1 MTKVYNTTN
10 GDDRFQVAIS
20 NSTTQVAQ
28 NAMISGNIDDA
39 YNVNSFLTYL
49 LKKSFLENGEPSTVF
64 MRFGVKASQQG
75 YKSITWPRLGV
86 MKTSIDEAKLIEW
99 VTPDGHKNV
108 VKTVTAAPIQLG
120 DYSIISDV
128 LDAETLLP
136 IVAAQGR
143 ELANNAGRIIDEYI
157 QDVLGNSDISVMYAG
172 SATSPATLW
181 ASDVMD
187 LDLILK
193 ACTYLASQ
201 GQGAER
207 FKIIMHPNVFL
218 DYAKSSSTNTWLNK
232 LIYEDFKG
240 IKDGFVTA
248 GVNYDIYISAN
259 VKPFEVDPDNPASDD
274 GDEFMV
280 FPTYAFR
287 DGAYGVG
294 TLQNLQTFYKPFGA
308 AGTEDPLNQRCTV
321 GWKCMYGCA
330 VLNDLFIVK
339 LLTRAGTDY
348 AWQEKIQASD

>member
-10 GDDRFQVAIS
+10 GDDRFHIAIS
-20 NSTTQVAQ
+20 NSTTQVAE
-28 NAMISGNIDDA
+28 NVMITSGIDDA
-39 YNVNSFLTYL
+39 NNVNSFLTYL

-64 MRFGVKASQQG
+64 MRFGTKASQQG
-75 YKSITWPRLGV
+75 YKSITWPRLWV
-86 MKTSIDEAKLIEW
+86 MKTSISEATLIEG
-99 VTPDGHKNV
+99 VTPDGHMNV
-108 VKTVTAAPIQLG
+108 VKTVTAVPVQLG

-143 ELANNAGRIIDEYI
+143 ELANNAGRLIDEYI
-157 QDVLGNSDISVMYAG
+157 QDVLANSSIGSLYAG
-172 SATSPATLW
+172 TAEARDELTSADT
-181 ASDVMD
+181 MD
-187 LDLILK
+187 LDLVLK
-193 ACTYLASQ
+193 ATTFLASQ
-201 GQGAER
+201 GQTGER

-259 VKPFEVDPDNPASDD
+259 VKPFTVTDD
-274 GDEFMV
+274 GGDFQV
-280 FPTYAFR
+280 YPSYAFR
-287 DGAYGVG
+287 DGAYGVW
-294 TLQNLQTFYKPFGA
+294 TLQNLQTYYKPFWA

-321 GWKCMYGCA
+321 GWKCMYWAA
-330 VLNDLFIVK
+330 VLNDLFIVRME
-339 LLTRAGTDY
+339 TRAGTDY
-348 AWQEKIQASD
+348 AWQEALNADEGD

>member
-1 MTKVYNTTN
+1 MTT
-10 GDDRFQVAIS
+10 S
-20 NSTTQVAQ
+20 LS
-28 NAMISGNIDDA
+28 DA
-39 YNVNSFLTYL
+39 ALV
-49 LKKSFLENGEPSTVF
+49 EG
-64 MRFGVKASQQG
+64 
-75 YKSITWPRLGV
+75 
-86 MKTSIDEAKLIEW
+86 

-108 VKTVTAAPIQLG
+108 VKTVTAVPVQLG

-128 LDAETLLP
+128 LDVETLLP
-136 IVAAQGR
+136 IIAAQGR
-143 ELANNAGRIIDEYI
+143 ELANNAGRLIDEFI
-157 QDVLGNSDISVMYAG
+157 QDTLASEEVGAMYAG
-172 SATSPATLW
+172 TATARDELT
-181 ASDVMD
+181 AADVMD
-187 LDLILK
+187 LDLVLK

-259 VKPFEVDPDNPASDD
+259 VKPFEVEGD
-274 GDEFMV
+274 GGNFNV
-280 FPTYAFR
+280 YPSYAFR

-308 AGTEDPLNQRCTV
+308 AGTEDPLNQRATV
-321 GWKCMYGCA
+321 GWKCMY
-330 VLNDLFIVK
+330 
-339 LLTRAGTDY
+339 
-348 AWQEKIQASD
+348 

>member
-1 MTKVYNTTN
+1 MPF
-10 GDDRFQVAIS
+10 DRFNIATDQAANIM
-20 NSTTQVAQ
+20 Q
-28 NAMISGNIDDA
+28 SGNIDYTAQGYTQND
-39 YNVNSFLTYL
+39 FLTYL

-64 MRFGVKASQQG
+64 MRFGVKASHQG

-86 MKTSIDEAKLIEW
+86 MKTSLADAALTEG
-99 VTPDGHKNV
+99 VTPDGHLNV
-108 VKTVTAAPIQLG
+108 VKTVTAVPVQMG

-128 LDAETLLP
+128 LDVETLLP
-136 IVAAQGR
+136 IIAAQGR
-143 ELANNAGRIIDEYI
+143 ELANNAGRLIDEYI
-157 QDVLGNSDISVMYAG
+157 QDVLNNSDVSVMYAG
-172 SATSPATLW
+172 SATAPDQLTA
-181 ASDVMD
+181 ADVMD

-201 GQGAER
+201 GQWAER

-259 VKPFEVDPDNPASDD
+259 VKPLAVEGEDFVAW
-274 GDEFMV
+274 
-280 FPTYAFR
+280 PTFAFR

-308 AGTEDPLNQRCTV
+308 AGTEDPLNQRATV

-330 VLNDLFIVK
+330 VLNDLFMVK
-339 LLTRAGTDY
+339 VVTRAGTGY
-348 AWQEKIQASD
+348 EWQEKIDD

>member
-1 MTKVYNTTN
+1 MPF
-10 GDDRFQVAIS
+10 DRFNIATDSAANIMQ
-20 NSTTQVAQ
+20 
-28 NAMISGNIDDA
+28 SGNIDYTAQGYTQND
-39 YNVNSFLTYL
+39 FLTYL

-64 MRFGVKASQQG
+64 MRFGVKASHQG

-86 MKTSIDEAKLIEW
+86 MKTSLADAALTEG
-99 VTPDGHKNV
+99 VTPDGHLNV
-108 VKTVTAAPIQLG
+108 VKTVTAVPVQMG

-128 LDAETLLP
+128 LDVETLLP
-136 IVAAQGR
+136 IIAAQGR
-143 ELANNAGRIIDEYI
+143 ELANNAGRLIDEYI
-157 QDVLGNSDISVMYAG
+157 QDVLNNSDVSVMYAG
-172 SATSPATLW
+172 SATAPDELTA
-181 ASDVMD
+181 ADVMD

-201 GQGAER
+201 GQWAER

-248 GVNYDIYISAN
+248 WVNYDIYISAN
-259 VKPFEVDPDNPASDD
+259 VKPLAVDGEDFVAW
-274 GDEFMV
+274 
-280 FPTYAFR
+280 PTFAFR

-308 AGTEDPLNQRCTV
+308 AGTEDPLNQRATV

-330 VLNDLFIVK
+330 VLNDLFMVK
-339 LLTRAGTDY
+339 VVTRAGTGY
-348 AWQEKIQASD
+348 EWQEKIDD